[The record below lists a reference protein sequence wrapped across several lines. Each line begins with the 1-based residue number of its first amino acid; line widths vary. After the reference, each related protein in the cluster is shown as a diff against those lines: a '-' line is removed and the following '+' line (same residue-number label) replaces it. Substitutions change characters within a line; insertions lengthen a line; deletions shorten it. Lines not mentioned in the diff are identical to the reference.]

1 MAVNKASDKYKELRK
16 EVSRM
21 ASMANKRIDRLE
33 RNNLTMLPAYQAWES
48 NGSIRFS
55 VKGKSYE
62 ETQAEYWR
70 LKKFLDDRTSTV
82 KQANDFLR
90 EMAENTGIQY
100 NGLEDLKAKSAKF
113 FELADLIKQYNQ
125 SINQSAQA
133 LDYQKIW
140 QDINTYVLDTD
151 ADLAAAVS
159 SEEQLEKFLEYMNFV
174 QPVENNQE
182 GFSLGEENWDFI
194 EL

>member
-1 MAVNKASDKYKELRK
+1 MALNKASDKYKELRK

-33 RNNLTMLPAYQAWES
+33 RNNLTMLPAYQAWEQ

-82 KQANDFLR
+82 TQANDFLR

-159 SEEQLEKFLEYMNFV
+159 SEEQLEKFLEYMNAV
-174 QPVENNQE
+174 QPVEDNQE

>member
-1 MAVNKASDKYKELRK
+1 MAVKKASDKYKELRK

-48 NGSIRFS
+48 NGSVRFS

-82 KQANDFLR
+82 KQANDFLK

-100 NGLEDLKAKSAKF
+100 NGIEDLKAKSAKF

-140 QDINTYVLDTD
+140 KDINTYVLDTD
-151 ADLAAAVS
+151 ADLADAMS
-159 SEEQLEKFLEYMNFV
+159 SEEQLEKFLEYMNMV
-174 QPVENNQE
+174 KPVEDNQE
-182 GFSLGEENWDFI
+182 GFSLNGNKWDFI

>member
-33 RNNLTMLPAYQAWES
+33 RNNLTMLPAYQAWEK
-48 NGSIRFS
+48 NGSVRFS

-82 KQANDFLR
+82 KQANDFLKQ
-90 EMAENTGIQY
+90 MAENTGIQY

-140 QDINTYVLDTD
+140 KDINTYVLDTD
-151 ADLAAAVS
+151 ADLADAVS
-159 SEEQLEKFLEYMNFV
+159 SEEQLEKFLNYMNLV

-182 GFSLGEENWDFI
+182 GFSLNGKKWDFI

>member
-1 MAVNKASDKYKELRK
+1 MALNKASDKYKELRK

-82 KQANDFLR
+82 KQANDFLK

-140 QDINTYVLDTD
+140 KDINTYVLDTD
-151 ADLAAAVS
+151 ADLADAVS
-159 SEEQLEKFLEYMNFV
+159 SEEQLEKFLNYMNLV

-182 GFSLGEENWDFI
+182 GFSLNGNKWDFI

>member
-33 RNNLTMLPAYQAWES
+33 RNNLTMLPAYQAWEK
-48 NGSIRFS
+48 NGSVRFS

-100 NGLEDLKAKSAKF
+100 NGLEDLKTKSAKF

-140 QDINTYVLDTD
+140 KDINTYVLDTD
-151 ADLAAAVS
+151 ADLADAVI
-159 SEEQLEKFLEYMNFV
+159 SEEQLEKFLNYMNLV

-182 GFSLGEENWDFI
+182 GFSLNGNKWDFI

>member
-1 MAVNKASDKYKELRK
+1 MALNKASDKYKELRK

-33 RNNLTMLPAYQAWES
+33 RNNLTMLPAYQAWEK
-48 NGSIRFS
+48 NGSVRFS

-90 EMAENTGIQY
+90 QMAENTGIQY

-113 FELADLIKQYNQ
+113 CELADLIKQYNQ

-140 QDINTYVLDTD
+140 KDINTYVLDTD
-151 ADLAAAVS
+151 ADLADAVS
-159 SEEQLEKFLEYMNFV
+159 SEEQLEKFLNYMNLV

-182 GFSLGEENWDFI
+182 GFSLNGNKWDFI

>member
-1 MAVNKASDKYKELRK
+1 MAVKKASDKYKELRK

-48 NGSIRFS
+48 NGSVRFS

-82 KQANDFLR
+82 KQANNFLK

-140 QDINTYVLDTD
+140 KDINTYILDTD
-151 ADLAAAVS
+151 ADLADAMS
-159 SEEQLEKFLEYMNFV
+159 SEEQLEKFLNYMNMV
-174 QPVENNQE
+174 KPVEDNQE
-182 GFSLGEENWDFI
+182 GFSLNGNKWDFI

>member
-1 MAVNKASDKYKELRK
+1 MALNKASDKYKELRK

>member
-1 MAVNKASDKYKELRK
+1 MALNKASDKYKELRK

-33 RNNLTMLPAYQAWES
+33 RNNLTMLPAYQAWEQ

-82 KQANDFLR
+82 TQANDFLR

-140 QDINTYVLDTD
+140 QDINTYILDTD

-159 SEEQLEKFLEYMNFV
+159 SEEQLEKFLEYMNAV
-174 QPVENNQE
+174 QPVEDNQE

>member
-1 MAVNKASDKYKELRK
+1 MAVKKASDKYKELRK

-48 NGSIRFS
+48 NGSVRFS

-82 KQANDFLR
+82 KQANDFLK

-100 NGLEDLKAKSAKF
+100 NGLEDLKEKSAKF

-140 QDINTYVLDTD
+140 KDINTYVLDTD
-151 ADLAAAVS
+151 ADLADAMS
-159 SEEQLEKFLEYMNFV
+159 SEEQLEKFLEYMNMV
-174 QPVENNQE
+174 KPVEDNQE
-182 GFSLGEENWDFI
+182 GFSLNGNKWDFI

>member
-1 MAVNKASDKYKELRK
+1 MAVKKASDKYKELRK

-48 NGSIRFS
+48 NGSVRFS

-82 KQANDFLR
+82 KQANDFLK

-100 NGLEDLKAKSAKF
+100 QGLEDLKAKSAKF

-140 QDINTYVLDTD
+140 KDINTYVLDTD
-151 ADLAAAVS
+151 SDLADAMS
-159 SEEQLEKFLEYMNFV
+159 SEEQLEKFLEYMNMV
-174 QPVENNQE
+174 KPVEDNQE
-182 GFSLGEENWDFI
+182 GFSLTGNKWDFI

>member
-33 RNNLTMLPAYQAWES
+33 RNNLTMLPAYQAWEK
-48 NGSIRFS
+48 NGSVRFS

-82 KQANDFLR
+82 KQANDFLKQ
-90 EMAENTGIQY
+90 MAENTGIQY

-125 SINQSAQA
+125 SINHSAQA

-140 QDINTYVLDTD
+140 KDINTYVLDTD
-151 ADLAAAVS
+151 ADLADAVS
-159 SEEQLEKFLEYMNFV
+159 SEEQLEKFLNYMNLV

-182 GFSLGEENWDFI
+182 GFSLNGNKWDFI

>member
-33 RNNLTMLPAYQAWES
+33 RNNLTMLPAYQAWEK
-48 NGSIRFS
+48 NGSVRFS

-82 KQANDFLR
+82 TQANDFLR

-100 NGLEDLKAKSAKF
+100 NGLEDLKTKSAKF

-174 QPVENNQE
+174 QPVEDNKE

>member
-1 MAVNKASDKYKELRK
+1 MAVKKASDKYKELRK

-48 NGSIRFS
+48 NGSVRFS

-100 NGLEDLKAKSAKF
+100 NGLEDLKTKSAKF

-140 QDINTYVLDTD
+140 KDINTYILDTD
-151 ADLAAAVS
+151 ADLADAMS
-159 SEEQLEKFLEYMNFV
+159 SEEQLEKFLEYMNMV
-174 QPVENNQE
+174 KPVEDNQE
-182 GFSLGEENWDFI
+182 GFSLNGNKWDFI

>member
-33 RNNLTMLPAYQAWES
+33 RNNLTMLPAYQAWEK
-48 NGSIRFS
+48 NGSVRFS

-82 KQANDFLR
+82 KQANDFLKQ
-90 EMAENTGIQY
+90 MAENTGIQY

-140 QDINTYVLDTD
+140 KDINTYILDTD
-151 ADLAAAVS
+151 ADLADAVS
-159 SEEQLEKFLEYMNFV
+159 SEEQLEKFLNYMNLV

-182 GFSLGEENWDFI
+182 GFSLNGNKWDFI

>member
-33 RNNLTMLPAYQAWES
+33 RNNLTMLPAYQAWEK
-48 NGSIRFS
+48 NGSVRFS

-100 NGLEDLKAKSAKF
+100 NGLEDLKTKSAKF

-140 QDINTYVLDTD
+140 KDINTYVLDTD
-151 ADLAAAVS
+151 ADLADAVS
-159 SEEQLEKFLEYMNFV
+159 SEEHLEKFLNYMNLV

-182 GFSLGEENWDFI
+182 GFSLNGNKWDFI

>member
-1 MAVNKASDKYKELRK
+1 MAVKKASDKYKELRK

-48 NGSIRFS
+48 NGSVRFS

-82 KQANDFLR
+82 KQANDFLK

-100 NGLEDLKAKSAKF
+100 HGLDDLKAKSAKF

-140 QDINTYVLDTD
+140 KDINTYVLDTD
-151 ADLAAAVS
+151 ADLEDAMN
-159 SEEQLEKFLEYMNFV
+159 SEEQLEKFLEYMNMIK
-174 QPVENNQE
+174 PVEDNQE
-182 GFSLGEENWDFI
+182 GFSLNENKWDFI

>member
-1 MAVNKASDKYKELRK
+1 MAVKKASDKYKELRK

-33 RNNLTMLPAYQAWES
+33 RNNLTMLPAYQAWEK
-48 NGSIRFS
+48 NGSVRFS

-90 EMAENTGIQY
+90 QMAENTGIQY
-100 NGLEDLKAKSAKF
+100 NGLEDLKTKSAKF

-140 QDINTYVLDTD
+140 KDINTYILDTD
-151 ADLAAAVS
+151 ADLADAVS
-159 SEEQLEKFLEYMNFV
+159 SEEQLEKFLNYMKSV
-174 QPVENNQE
+174 KPVEDNQE
-182 GFSLGEENWDFI
+182 GFSLNGNKWDFI

>member
-33 RNNLTMLPAYQAWES
+33 RNNLTMLPAYQAWEK
-48 NGSIRFS
+48 NGSVRFS

-82 KQANDFLR
+82 KQANDFLKQ
-90 EMAENTGIQY
+90 MAENTGIQY
-100 NGLEDLKAKSAKF
+100 NGLEDLKTKSAKF

-140 QDINTYVLDTD
+140 KDINTYVLDTD
-151 ADLAAAVS
+151 ADLADAVS
-159 SEEQLEKFLEYMNFV
+159 SEEQLEKFLNYMNLV

-182 GFSLGEENWDFI
+182 GFSLNGKKWDFI

>member
-33 RNNLTMLPAYQAWES
+33 RNNLTMLPAYQAWEK
-48 NGSIRFS
+48 NGSVRFS

-82 KQANDFLR
+82 KQANEFLR
-90 EMAENTGIQY
+90 QMAENTGIQY

-140 QDINTYVLDTD
+140 KDINTYVLDTD
-151 ADLAAAVS
+151 ADLADAVS
-159 SEEQLEKFLEYMNFV
+159 SEEQLEKFLNYMNLV

-182 GFSLGEENWDFI
+182 GFSLNGNKWDFI

>member
-1 MAVNKASDKYKELRK
+1 MAVKKASDKYKELRN

-48 NGSIRFS
+48 NGSVRFS

-82 KQANDFLR
+82 KQANDFLK

-100 NGLEDLKAKSAKF
+100 HGLEDLKAKSAKF

-140 QDINTYVLDTD
+140 KDINTYVLDTD
-151 ADLAAAVS
+151 ADLADAMS
-159 SEEQLEKFLEYMNFV
+159 SEEQLEKFLEYMNMV
-174 QPVENNQE
+174 KPVEDNQE
-182 GFSLGEENWDFI
+182 GFSLNGNKWDFI

>member
-1 MAVNKASDKYKELRK
+1 MALNKASDKYKELRK

-174 QPVENNQE
+174 QPVEDNKE

-194 EL
+194 KL

>member
-1 MAVNKASDKYKELRK
+1 MAVKKATNKYKELRK

-33 RNNLTMLPAYQAWES
+33 RNNLTMLPAYQAWEQ
-48 NGSIRFS
+48 NGSVRFS

-100 NGLEDLKAKSAKF
+100 NGIEDLKTKSAKF

-140 QDINTYVLDTD
+140 KDINTYILDTD
-151 ADLAAAVS
+151 ADLSDAVS
-159 SEEQLEKFLEYMNFV
+159 SEEQLEKFLNYMNMV

-182 GFSLGEENWDFI
+182 GFSLNGNNWDFI

>member
-33 RNNLTMLPAYQAWES
+33 RNNLTMLPAYQAWEK
-48 NGSIRFS
+48 NGSLRFS

-100 NGLEDLKAKSAKF
+100 NGLEDLKTKSAKF

-140 QDINTYVLDTD
+140 KDINTYVLDTD
-151 ADLAAAVS
+151 ADLADAVS
-159 SEEQLEKFLEYMNFV
+159 SEEQLEKFLNYMNLV

-182 GFSLGEENWDFI
+182 GFSLNGNKWDFI

>member
-1 MAVNKASDKYKELRK
+1 MALNKASDKYKELRK

-33 RNNLTMLPAYQAWES
+33 RNNLTMLPAYQAWEK
-48 NGSIRFS
+48 NGSVRFS

-90 EMAENTGIQY
+90 QMAENTGIQY

-140 QDINTYVLDTD
+140 KDINTYVLDTD
-151 ADLAAAVS
+151 ADLADAVS
-159 SEEQLEKFLEYMNFV
+159 SEEQLEKFLNYMNLV

-182 GFSLGEENWDFI
+182 GFSLNGNKWDFI

>member
-33 RNNLTMLPAYQAWES
+33 RNNLTMLPAYQAWEK
-48 NGSIRFS
+48 NGSVRFS

-100 NGLEDLKAKSAKF
+100 NGLEDLKTKSAKF

-125 SINQSAQA
+125 SINQSAQT

-140 QDINTYVLDTD
+140 KDINTYVLDTD
-151 ADLAAAVS
+151 ADLADAVS
-159 SEEQLEKFLEYMNFV
+159 SEEQLEKFLNYMNLV

-182 GFSLGEENWDFI
+182 GFSLNGNKWDFI

>member
-1 MAVNKASDKYKELRK
+1 MAVKKASDKYKELRK

-33 RNNLTMLPAYQAWES
+33 RNNLTMLPAYQAWEK
-48 NGSIRFS
+48 NGSVRFS

-82 KQANDFLR
+82 KQANDFLK

-100 NGLEDLKAKSAKF
+100 NGLEDLKTKSAKF

-140 QDINTYVLDTD
+140 KDINTYILDTD
-151 ADLAAAVS
+151 ADLADAVS
-159 SEEQLEKFLEYMNFV
+159 SEEQLGKFLNYMNLV

-182 GFSLGEENWDFI
+182 GFSLNGNKWDFI

>member
-33 RNNLTMLPAYQAWES
+33 RNNLTMLPAYQAWEK
-48 NGSIRFS
+48 NGSVRFS

-90 EMAENTGIQY
+90 QMAENTGIQY

-140 QDINTYVLDTD
+140 KDINTYVLDTG
-151 ADLAAAVS
+151 ADLADAVS
-159 SEEQLEKFLEYMNFV
+159 SEEQLEKFLNYMKLV

-182 GFSLGEENWDFI
+182 GFSLNGNKWDFI
-194 EL
+194 KL

>member
-1 MAVNKASDKYKELRK
+1 MALNKASDKYKELRK

-82 KQANDFLR
+82 TQANDFLR

-159 SEEQLEKFLEYMNFV
+159 SEEQLEKFLEYMNAV
-174 QPVENNQE
+174 QPVEDNQE
-182 GFSLGEENWDFI
+182 GFSLGEEKWDFI

>member
-1 MAVNKASDKYKELRK
+1 MALNKASDKYKELRK

-174 QPVENNQE
+174 QPVEDNQE
-182 GFSLGEENWDFI
+182 GFSLNDNNWDFI

>member
-1 MAVNKASDKYKELRK
+1 MALNKASDNDKELRK

-100 NGLEDLKAKSAKF
+100 NGLEDLKTKSAKF

-174 QPVENNQE
+174 QPVEDNKE

>member
-1 MAVNKASDKYKELRK
+1 MAVKKASDKYKELRK

-33 RNNLTMLPAYQAWES
+33 RNNLTMLPAYQAWEK
-48 NGSIRFS
+48 NGSVRFS

-90 EMAENTGIQY
+90 QMAENTGIQY
-100 NGLEDLKAKSAKF
+100 NGLEDLKTKSAKF

-140 QDINTYVLDTD
+140 KDINNYILDTD
-151 ADLAAAVS
+151 ADLADAVS
-159 SEEQLEKFLEYMNFV
+159 SEEQLEKFLNYMNLV
-174 QPVENNQE
+174 KPVENNQE
-182 GFSLGEENWDFI
+182 GFSLNGNKWDFI

>member
-33 RNNLTMLPAYQAWES
+33 RNNLTMLPAYQAWEK
-48 NGSIRFS
+48 NGSVRFS

-100 NGLEDLKAKSAKF
+100 NGLEDLKTKSAKF

-140 QDINTYVLDTD
+140 KDINTYILDTD
-151 ADLAAAVS
+151 ADLADAVS
-159 SEEQLEKFLEYMNFV
+159 SEEQLEKFLNYMNLV

-182 GFSLGEENWDFI
+182 GFSLNGNKWDFI

>member
-33 RNNLTMLPAYQAWES
+33 RNNLTMLPAYQAWEK
-48 NGSIRFS
+48 NGSVRFS

-82 KQANDFLR
+82 KQANDFLK

-159 SEEQLEKFLEYMNFV
+159 SEEQLEMFLNYMNFV
-174 QPVENNQE
+174 QPVEDNQE